1 MNLYKSILVLT
12 VFLLSCKQSCATD
25 TLTLNYYLELISQN
39 YPLIKKA
46 NLYNEFVDAYAL
58 KGNGTFDPKLAS
70 NIESKD
76 FGGTDYFNVWQTQV
90 KVPTRFPVDL
100 EMGYER
106 NNGSFLNDQNTVPA
120 NGLLYGTLN
129 LSLIRGLMFDE
140 QRYNLQLMDLQG
152 TKSQIERDLL
162 IREILYSAIESYT
175 GWSAAQNKYEILL
188 KYRQAQNERYTNSI
202 LLYQNGDKP
211 AMDTIEAKV
220 YLNTADKILLDASL
234 DLVNKKQKL
243 ALFLWNSEGEP
254 LVLLDEVRPQ
264 ELISLMDELSIL
276 SEMENPN
283 FRKDPLLQKID
294 NEIEALKLSNRLE
307 RENLKPQLDLKYNAI
322 VNMGKEDFAPSFNVN
337 DYKYGVTVEVPILN
351 RKTRG
356 QIQLNKLQIQQSKLD
371 SKQYYQTLLNK
382 YQNVRMSQAIQ
393 QDIINVARE
402 KVNNYEALRN
412 AESLKFDLG
421 ESSVFM
427 VNQRE
432 RNLFEAQV
440 ELTSSYLKMVKLV
453 SELYYLRLGQ
463 R

>member
-1 MNLYKSILVLT
+1 M
-12 VFLLSCKQSCATD
+12 
-25 TLTLNYYLELISQN
+25 ISQN

-46 NLYNEFVDAYAL
+46 NLYDEFVDAYTL
-58 KGNGTFDPKLAS
+58 KGMGTFDPKLGS
-70 NIESKD
+70 ILESKD

-129 LSLIRGLMFDE
+129 LSLIRGLIFDE

-152 TKSQIERDLL
+152 AKSQIERDLL
-162 IREILYSAIESYT
+162 VREILYSAIGSYIE
-175 GWSAAQNKYEILL
+175 WSAAQIKNDILVKYQ
-188 KYRQAQNERYTNSI
+188 QAQSERYANSV

-220 YLNTADKILLDASL
+220 YLNTADKILLEASL

-243 ALFLWNSEGEP
+243 ALFLWNPEGEP
-254 LVLLDEVRPQ
+254 LVVQDEVLPQ
-264 ELISLMDELSIL
+264 RLVSVIDELSIM
-276 SEMENPN
+276 SELTNPN
-283 FRKDPLLQKID
+283 FRNDPLIQKID
-294 NEIEALKLSNRLE
+294 NEIESLNLSNRLE

-322 VNMGKEDFAPSFNVN
+322 VNMGKDDFSPSFNLN

-356 QIQLNKLQIQQSKLD
+356 QLQLNKLKMEQSALD

-382 YQNVRMSQAIQ
+382 YQNIRMSELIQ
-393 QDIINVARE
+393 RDII
-402 KVNNYEALRN
+402 KVTIQKVSNYTVLRN

-432 RNLFEAQV
+432 RKLFESQV
-440 ELTSSYLKMVKLV
+440 ELTSSYLKLAKLM

-463 R
+463 N